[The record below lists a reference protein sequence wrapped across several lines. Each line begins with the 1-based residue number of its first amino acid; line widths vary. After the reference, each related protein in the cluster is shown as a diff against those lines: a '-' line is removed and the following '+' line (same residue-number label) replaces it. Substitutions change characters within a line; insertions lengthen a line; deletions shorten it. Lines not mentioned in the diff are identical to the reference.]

1 MKCSREKCSQ
11 GRSLRIAVSVRG
23 RGLGADDMLD
33 ALVVALVARAAAIG
47 RREPIPMGD
56 HELAQREG
64 WVALPQRESLNE
76 IA

>member
-1 MKCSREKCSQ
+1 
-11 GRSLRIAVSVRG
+11 
-23 RGLGADDMLD
+23 MLD